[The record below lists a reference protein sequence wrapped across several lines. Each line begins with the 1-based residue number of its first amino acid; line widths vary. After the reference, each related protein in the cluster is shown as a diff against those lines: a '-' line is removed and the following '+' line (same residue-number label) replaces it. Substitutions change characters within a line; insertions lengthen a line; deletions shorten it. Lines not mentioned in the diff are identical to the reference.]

1 MVLGLHSG
9 GRNRMISV
17 RWRPA
22 WCPEQVLGQ
31 PKSHGKTLSQKA
43 NKPKTAPPKKPKKQ
57 KTTKN
62 PKTKKTTINSQAYF
76 PELPNLQ

>member
-1 MVLGLHSG
+1 MKQVPGQSKLHD
-9 GRNRMISV
+9 
-17 RWRPA
+17 
-22 WCPEQVLGQ
+22 E
-31 PKSHGKTLSQKA
+31 TLSPK
-43 NKPKTAPPKKPKKQ
+43 KPHPKKPKKQ

>member
-1 MVLGLHSG
+1 
-9 GRNRMISV
+9 MISV

-57 KTTKN
+57 KTTTTTT
-62 PKTKKTTINSQAYF
+62 KTKQNKTKQTWYCI
-76 PELPNLQ
+76 